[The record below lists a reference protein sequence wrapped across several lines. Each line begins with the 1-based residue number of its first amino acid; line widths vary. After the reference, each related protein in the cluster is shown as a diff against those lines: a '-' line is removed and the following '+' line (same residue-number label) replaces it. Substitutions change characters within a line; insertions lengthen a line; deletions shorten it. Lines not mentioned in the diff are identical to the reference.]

1 MAVKERGHMRETR
14 LERIELSGLRTED
27 PPPLTRVS
35 GPWSVASD
43 VRADVQMF

>member
-14 LERIELSGLRTED
+14 LEAIELSGLRTED
-27 PPPLTRVS
+27 PAHANK
-35 GPWSVASD
+35 GQCPWSAASD